1 MKKLTILALC
11 ALLCLALIGCG
22 GSEKAPAATAAPAA
36 TQAPAPEPT
45 AVPEV
50 TQAPEIT
57 EAPAETA
64 PDNSEL
70 IAKILAMRDQP
81 VQDLY
86 DLIGEPVG
94 SDYSP
99 SCLITGGQ
107 DGQLYYDGFT
117 VYTLVS
123 RDGTE
128 TIFDCE

>member
-11 ALLCLALIGCG
+11 ALLCLTLIGCG

-36 TQAPAPEPT
+36 TQTPAPEPT
-45 AVPEV
+45 AVPET

-57 EAPAETA
+57 EAPVEAC

-70 IAKILAMRDQP
+70 IAKILTMKDQP

-86 DLIGEPVG
+86 DLIGEPTG
-94 SDYSP
+94 SDYSS
-99 SCLITGGQ
+99 SCLIQGGQ

-117 VYTLVS
+117 VYTLV
-123 RDGTE
+123 RPDGTE
-128 TIFDCE
+128 TIYDCE